1 MVDIKKND
9 QDITFCG
16 VGAYGQ
22 NGMAERHIGIIVAN
36 A

>member
-1 MVDIKKND
+1 MVDIKKSD

-22 NGMAERHIGIIVAN
+22 KGMAERQIGMIVAN